1 MIQLFGVVLWI
12 LGDFF
17 LIHSLNEETKKQ
29 LSALEEMLTFLRELD
44 CDVNEWKLPLEEA
57 LFRQKDNG
65 IYRKKLWETYCRN
78 KKESVR
84 NGIVSA
90 VACLPADETVKKL
103 LTEYFSQLGKLKKEP
118 AQELYQRVRGLLEA
132 HLQEQKTV
140 FSTRRKVTAGFV
152 GGISTV
158 AAILLL

>member
-12 LGDFF
+12 LGDIF
-17 LIHSLNEETKKQ
+17 LIRLLNEEKKQ
-29 LSALEEMLTFLRELD
+29 RLTALEEMLLLLRELD

-57 LFRQKDNG
+57 FYRQKDCG
-65 IYRKKLWETYCRN
+65 IYRNKLWKSYCRH

-84 NGIVSA
+84 KGLILA
-90 VACLPADETVKKL
+90 VNCLPADETVKKL

-118 AQELYQRVRGLLEA
+118 AQELYQRVRRLLEA
-132 HLQEQKTV
+132 HLEEQKAV
-140 FSTRRKVTAGFV
+140 FSSRQKVTAGFV